1 MKIAVYCGSDFGNNE
16 EYAKAASELG
26 QWIGKSKHTLVYG
39 GGESGLM
46 GAVAKEV
53 HAADSEVIGVIPGNV
68 EFIKSRPQPYVTK
81 LITTTNMSERK
92 QKMLD
97 LADVF
102 IALPGGIGTLDEI
115 SEAITL
121 TKIGV
126 FQKPCVLF
134 NRNSFYAPLKTMFE
148 QMEQEGFWWKE
159 SMRHVLFSDHMDE
172 IAVFI
177 DKFYSVQ

>member
-16 EYAKAASELG
+16 EYAKAARELG

-53 HAADSEVIGVIPGNV
+53 HAEGSEVIGVIPGNV

-92 QKMLD
+92 QKCW
-97 LADVF
+97 
-102 IALPGGIGTLDEI
+102 I
-115 SEAITL
+115 SQMCLSLCREVSERL
-121 TKIGV
+121 MR
-126 FQKPCVLF
+126 FQ
-134 NRNSFYAPLKTMFE
+134 R
-148 QMEQEGFWWKE
+148 Q
-159 SMRHVLFSDHMDE
+159 
-172 IAVFI
+172 
-177 DKFYSVQ
+177 